1 MNTTPRDPTFDR
13 SAYEARLPAPSAPS
27 FKGSADIPLSQAPT
41 AALVFA
47 LGAAVASPQKANRF
61 GPFCAMVE
69 ELSRRTVPGVQ
80 AEAVQS
86 ALGAWDS
93 STELGALVAVL
104 PPELASQ
111 VSVLYSTM
119 RGQRWAATG
128 SPNSR

>member
-1 MNTTPRDPTFDR
+1 MNTTPHDPAFDR
-13 SAYEARLPAPSAPS
+13 SAYEARMPTPGAPS

-69 ELSRRTVPGVQ
+69 ELSRRNIPGAVVPDAHTLYGD
-80 AEAVQS
+80 
-86 ALGAWDS
+86 WDR
-93 STELGALVAVL
+93 STELGALMAVL

-111 VSVLYSTM
+111 VSMLYSTM